1 MADISAPSPAN
12 NTLAANGALDQEDE
26 LCLQAQELMLAY
38 NKSLVLRAA
47 IQLGLI
53 DALCAAPAAVTA
65 DEIARQI
72 KAVDRADTA
81 ASVERIL
88 GYLAC
93 VNVVRCSA
101 ETTGPNG
108 EVLRRYMPAPV
119 CRWLTKND
127 GKGSL
132 GTFAVFLGDP
142 DHILP
147 WHHIADAVV
156 AGGPSSF
163 ERIQG
168 TPFFDYLGK
177 KNQRLGMLFDDA
189 MADHSVI
196 LVTKMLE
203 RYRGFDDVRRLVDVG
218 GGTGNTLRMIT
229 SRYKHITGVNYDLP
243 QVLSQAPSI
252 PCVEHVAGNMYESVP
267 SGDAVLLQWMLLMQT
282 DEQCI
287 TILKNCHKAL
297 PDGGKVIIIDGIR
310 PEIPDPSSP
319 AARDAF
325 SLDMCMFVLFKGKER
340 TEREFTKLA
349 RESGFTGA
357 VRTTYIFLNFYA
369 IEFTK

>member
-1 MADISAPSPAN
+1 MANIAPPPAS
-12 NTLAANGALDQEDE
+12 TLAAYGALDKEDE

-65 DEIARQI
+65 DELAQQI
-72 KAVDRADTA
+72 KAVDRANTA

-101 ETTGPNG
+101 ETMGPDG
-108 EVLRRYMPAPV
+108 EVLRRYTPAPV

-132 GTFAVFLGDP
+132 GLFAVFLGDP
-142 DHILP
+142 DHMLP

-156 AGGPSSF
+156 SGGPSSF

-218 GGTGNTLRMIT
+218 GGTGNTLQMIT
-229 SRYKHITGVNYDLP
+229 SRYKHITGINYDLP
-243 QVLSQAPSI
+243 QG
-252 PCVEHVAGNMYESVP
+252 VEHVSGNMYESVP

-287 TILKNCHKAL
+287 TILKNCYKAL
-297 PDGGKVIIIDGIR
+297 PDGGKVIVIDGIR
-310 PEIPDPSSP
+310 PEIPDPTSP

>member
-1 MADISAPSPAN
+1 
-12 NTLAANGALDQEDE
+12 
-26 LCLQAQELMLAY
+26 MLAY

-65 DEIARQI
+65 DELARQI

-147 WHHIADAVV
+147 WYI
-156 AGGPSSF
+156 SSYSLHVL
-163 ERIQG
+163 Q
-168 TPFFDYLGK
+168 
-177 KNQRLGMLFDDA
+177 
-189 MADHSVI
+189 
-196 LVTKMLE
+196 TK
-203 RYRGFDDVRRLVDVG
+203 F
-218 GGTGNTLRMIT
+218 
-229 SRYKHITGVNYDLP
+229 
-243 QVLSQAPSI
+243 
-252 PCVEHVAGNMYESVP
+252 
-267 SGDAVLLQWMLLMQT
+267 W
-282 DEQCI
+282 
-287 TILKNCHKAL
+287 
-297 PDGGKVIIIDGIR
+297 
-310 PEIPDPSSP
+310 
-319 AARDAF
+319 
-325 SLDMCMFVLFKGKER
+325 
-340 TEREFTKLA
+340 
-349 RESGFTGA
+349 
-357 VRTTYIFLNFYA
+357 VRTKFLPPLLH
-369 IEFTK
+369 IVLHMRKGIT